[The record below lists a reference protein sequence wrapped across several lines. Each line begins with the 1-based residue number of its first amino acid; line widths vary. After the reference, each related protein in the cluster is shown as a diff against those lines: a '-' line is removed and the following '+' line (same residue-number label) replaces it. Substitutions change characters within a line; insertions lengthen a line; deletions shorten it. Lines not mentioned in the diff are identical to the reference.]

1 LILKWRSGASQTIQI
16 KNRKELTNVLVFNMK
31 SFGFKISKRKLMK
44 PPTKGFIQADD
55 ILFSINDTL
64 NEIHALERNI

>member
-1 LILKWRSGASQTIQI
+1 
-16 KNRKELTNVLVFNMK
+16 VLVFNMK